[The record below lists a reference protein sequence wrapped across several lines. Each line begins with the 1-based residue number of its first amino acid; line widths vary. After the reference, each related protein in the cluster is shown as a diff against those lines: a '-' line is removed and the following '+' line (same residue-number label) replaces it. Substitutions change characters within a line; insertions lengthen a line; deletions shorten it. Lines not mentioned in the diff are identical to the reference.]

1 MAEVQKLM
9 PNRNGM
15 TTDHGMWP
23 GKGLGNGGKAD
34 VKAVACMKDCA
45 TEAKVASF
53 LPDHAR
59 NAHGNLAEQNRM
71 VGAQLG
77 ADTTRPAPPA
87 GAAPALRP
95 AAPEAKPAAPAA
107 AAAPTKAAG
116 GGAEAAAAL
125 ALFAKHNCTAC
136 HAVDRKV
143 LGPSMQDVAKK
154 YATRTD
160 RVEYLSGKIVGGAAG
175 AWGAIPM
182 PAQNIPRADAQALA
196 QWVASG
202 AAK

>member
-1 MAEVQKLM
+1 
-9 PNRNGM
+9 
-15 TTDHGMWP
+15 
-23 GKGLGNGGKAD
+23 
-34 VKAVACMKDCA
+34 
-45 TEAKVASF
+45 VASF

-77 ADTTRPAPPA
+77 ADTTRPAAPV
-87 GAAPALRP
+87 GAAPARP
-95 AAPEAKPAAPAA
+95 AAPEARP
-107 AAAPTKAAG
+107 AAPTKAAG
-116 GGAEAAAAL
+116 GGAESAAAL

-143 LGPSMQDVAKK
+143 LGPSMQEVAKK
-154 YATRTD
+154 YASRAD

-182 PAQNIPRADAQALA
+182 PAQSLPKADAQALA